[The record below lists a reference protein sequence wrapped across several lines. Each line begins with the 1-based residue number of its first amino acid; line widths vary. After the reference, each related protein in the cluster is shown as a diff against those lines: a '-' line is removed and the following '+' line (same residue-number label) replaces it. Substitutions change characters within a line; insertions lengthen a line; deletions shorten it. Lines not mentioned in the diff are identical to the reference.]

1 MSLIVY
7 KSEDVKKYIFLKQY
21 VSYSLISCLIS
32 EYITNNIF
40 FFWVGDIV
48 LCNYVT
54 TWFAPS
60 YYYMIEF
67 ISM

>member
-7 KSEDVKKYIFLKQY
+7 KSEDVKKIYFRSKN

-32 EYITNNIF
+32 KYITNTII

-48 LCNYVT
+48 LCTYVT